1 MTNPASITDT
11 NNTTYSNMTVENG
24 LDNLL
29 NDNSVLDNNL
39 ALNHNSDS
47 IDDLNYATLTDALEQ
62 TVFESFDDGLYIGMM
77 SGTSLD
83 GMDAVLCQFSGTDS
97 GQQPMRLLATYSQD
111 FPPRLREVLLA
122 LCQPNGVREL
132 MPSTDEPSH
141 EPNSEPNSELD
152 WFGWASKEYSEFASD
167 VVNTLL
173 QQSNTD
179 SESVLAIGCHGQTVR
194 HRPHMGFTLQ
204 LVDANIIA
212 ERTGISVVSDFRR
225 RDMAVGGQGAP
236 LVPAFHQALFATADS
251 TRILLNLGGIAN
263 ITVLP
268 ALANNTSNPQRADH
282 QQRASEQIDSQQIV
296 GQKIDSVVGYDTG
309 PANLL
314 LDAWTTLHTDSNY
327 DAGGA
332 WAQSGQ
338 VIEPLLNQLLEHP
351 FFARF
356 YPKSTGREDFNLDW
370 LQSEL
375 QKFDQ
380 ASAQIRYSSAD
391 VQATLTEL
399 TAVSACNQINL
410 FIQAYENSSVY
421 VCGGG
426 ALNDYL
432 MTRLQAH
439 LPYCKVETTAGLG
452 LNPAWVESV
461 AFAWLARQTLIGE
474 TGNLPAVTGANKGV
488 VLGQV
493 CFA

>member
-1 MTNPASITDT
+1 MTNPASIADTDHNALT
-11 NNTTYSNMTVENG
+11 DLLMNNG
-24 LDNLL
+24 LDN
-29 NDNSVLDNNL
+29 S
-39 ALNHNSDS
+39 SDD
-47 IDDLNYATLTDALEQ
+47 IDDLTFDDSNYATLTDALEQ

-83 GMDAVLCQFSGTDS
+83 GMDAVLCQFNPEMSNEDNT
-97 GQQPMRLLATYSQD
+97 QPPMQLLATYSQD

-122 LCQPNGVREL
+122 LCQPNGVNQLLPEA
-132 MPSTDEPSH
+132 DEPK
-141 EPNSEPNSELD
+141 SELD
-152 WFGWASKEYSEFASD
+152 WFGWASRAYAEFASE

-179 SESVLAIGCHGQTVR
+179 PESVLAIGCHGQTVR
-194 HRPHMGFTLQ
+194 HRPQMGFTLQ

-236 LVPAFHQALFATADS
+236 LVPAFHQALFANPDS
-251 TRILLNLGGIAN
+251 TRVLLNLGGIAN

-268 ALANNTSNPQRADH
+268 A
-282 QQRASEQIDSQQIV
+282 SEEVQ
-296 GQKIDSVVGYDTG
+296 VVGYDTG

-314 LDAWTTLHTDSNY
+314 LDAWTALHTDNSY
-327 DAGGA
+327 DASGA
-332 WAQSGQ
+332 WAQSG
-338 VIEPLLNQLLEHP
+338 VIIEPLLQQLLAHP
-351 FFARF
+351 FFAQSH
-356 YPKSTGREDFNLDW
+356 PKSTGREDFNLAW
-370 LQSEL
+370 LQDEL
-375 QKFDQ
+375 QTFDQ
-380 ASAQIRYSSAD
+380 TSVYTRYSSAD

-399 TAVSACNQINL
+399 TAISASTQINM
-410 FIQAYENSSVY
+410 FVSTSKNSSVY

-426 ALNDYL
+426 ALNEYL

-439 LPYCKVETTAGLG
+439 LPHCTVKITEHLG
-452 LNPAWVESV
+452 LAPTWVEAV
-461 AFAWLARQTLIGE
+461 AFAWLARQTLMGE

>member
-1 MTNPASITDT
+1 MTKPVSIDDIQNNPDTDL
-11 NNTTYSNMTVENG
+11 SLDSR
-24 LDNLL
+24 LDN
-29 NDNSVLDNNL
+29 
-39 ALNHNSDS
+39 

-62 TVFESFDDGLYIGMM
+62 TVFENFDDGLYIGMM

-83 GMDAVLCQFSGTDS
+83 GMDAVLCQFGGEENT
-97 GQQPMRLLATYSQD
+97 QQPMRLLATHSQE

-122 LCQPNGVREL
+122 LCQPNGVQEL
-132 MPSTDEPSH
+132 VPAEG
-141 EPNSEPNSELD
+141 EPNSELD
-152 WFGWASKEYSEFASD
+152 WFGWASKEYAEFASE
-167 VVNTLL
+167 VVNNLL

-179 SESVLAIGCHGQTVR
+179 VESVLAIGCHGQTVR
-194 HRPHMGFTLQ
+194 HRPQLGFSLQ

-236 LVPAFHQALFATADS
+236 LVPAFHQALFATPDS
-251 TRILLNLGGIAN
+251 TRVLLNLGGIAN

-268 ALANNTSNPQRADH
+268 AN
-282 QQRASEQIDSQQIV
+282 DSPVI
-296 GQKIDSVVGYDTG
+296 GYDTG

-314 LDAWTTLHTDSNY
+314 LDAWTALHTDKDY
-327 DAGGA
+327 DAGGT

-338 VIEPLLNQLLEHP
+338 VVEPLLNQLIEHP
-351 FFARF
+351 FFART
-356 YPKSTGREDFNLDW
+356 YPKSTGREDFNLAW
-370 LQSEL
+370 LQDEL

-380 ASAQIRYSSAD
+380 ASAHIRYSSAD

-399 TAVSACNQINL
+399 TAMSASMQINM
-410 FIQAYENSSVY
+410 FINPHENSSVY

-439 LPYCKVETTAGLG
+439 LPHCMVETTASLG
-452 LNPAWVESV
+452 LNPAWVEAV

>member
-1 MTNPASITDT
+1 MTNPASIADT
-11 NNTTYSNMTVENG
+11 NDNTDSTINYD
-24 LDNLL
+24 DNL
-29 NDNSVLDNNL
+29 NNTLDKTL
-39 ALNHNSDS
+39 D
-47 IDDLNYATLTDALEQ
+47 DDLNYATLTDALEQ
-62 TVFESFDDGLYIGMM
+62 TVFENFDDGLYIGMM

-83 GMDAVLCQFSGTDS
+83 GMDAVLCQFSSNTDTETDT
-97 GQQPMRLLATYSQD
+97 QQPLRLLASISQD
-111 FPPRLREVLLA
+111 FPTRLREVLLA
-122 LCQPNGVREL
+122 LCQPHGVQEL
-132 MPSTDEPSH
+132 VPTMGEPS
-141 EPNSEPNSELD
+141 SELD
-152 WFGWASKEYSEFASD
+152 WFGWASKEYAEFASD
-167 VVNTLL
+167 VVNNLL

-179 SESVLAIGCHGQTVR
+179 VESVLAIGCHGQTVR
-194 HRPHMGFTLQ
+194 HRPQMGFSLQ
-204 LVDANIIA
+204 LLDANIIA

-236 LVPAFHQALFATADS
+236 LVPAFHQALFATSDS
-251 TRILLNLGGIAN
+251 TRVLLNLGGIAN

-268 ALANNTSNPQRADH
+268 VNDSSINANTAVVNNS
-282 QQRASEQIDSQQIV
+282 
-296 GQKIDSVVGYDTG
+296 SVIGYDTG

-314 LDAWTTLHTDSNY
+314 LDAWTALHTDKDY

-338 VIEPLLNQLLEHP
+338 VVEPLLNQLIEHP
-351 FFARF
+351 FFART
-356 YPKSTGREDFNLDW
+356 YPKSTGREDFNLVW

-380 ASAQIRYSSAD
+380 ASAHIRYSSAD

-399 TAVSACNQINL
+399 TAMSASMQINM
-410 FIQAYENSSVY
+410 FIKAKENSSVY

-439 LPYCKVETTAGLG
+439 LPHCKVETTASLG
-452 LNPAWVESV
+452 LNPAWVEAV
-461 AFAWLARQTLIGE
+461 AFAWLARQTLMGE
-474 TGNLPAVTGANKGV
+474 TGNLPAVTGASKGV

>member
-1 MTNPASITDT
+1 MTKPVSIDNT
-11 NNTTYSNMTVENG
+11 NSTINVDHTLDHGLENS
-24 LDNLL
+24 LE
-29 NDNSVLDNNL
+29 
-39 ALNHNSDS
+39 H

-62 TVFESFDDGLYIGMM
+62 TVFENFDDGLYIGMM

-83 GMDAVLCQFSGTDS
+83 GMDAVLCQFSSDSSAETDT
-97 GQQPMRLLATYSQD
+97 QQPMRLLATHSQE
-111 FPPRLREVLLA
+111 FPPRLRKVLLA
-122 LCQPNGVREL
+122 LCQPNGVQEL
-132 MPSTDEPSH
+132 VPAEG
-141 EPNSEPNSELD
+141 EPNSELD
-152 WFGWASKEYSEFASD
+152 WFGWASKEYAEFASD
-167 VVNTLL
+167 VVNNLL
-173 QQSNTD
+173 QHANTD

-194 HRPHMGFTLQ
+194 HRPQMGFSLQ

-236 LVPAFHQALFATADS
+236 LVPAFHQALFATPDS
-251 TRILLNLGGIAN
+251 TRVLLNLGGIAN

-268 ALANNTSNPQRADH
+268 AN
-282 QQRASEQIDSQQIV
+282 DSPVI
-296 GQKIDSVVGYDTG
+296 GYDTG

-314 LDAWTTLHTDSNY
+314 LDAWTALHTDKDY
-327 DAGGA
+327 DAGGT

-338 VIEPLLNQLLEHP
+338 VVEPLLNQLIEHP
-351 FFARF
+351 FFART
-356 YPKSTGREDFNLDW
+356 YPKSTGREDFNLVW
-370 LQSEL
+370 LQDEL

-380 ASAQIRYSSAD
+380 ASAHIRYSSAD

-399 TAVSACNQINL
+399 TAMSASMQINM
-410 FIQAYENSSVY
+410 FINAHEDSSVY

-439 LPYCKVETTAGLG
+439 LPHCTVETTASLG
-452 LNPAWVESV
+452 LNPAWVEAV

-474 TGNLPAVTGANKGV
+474 TGNLPAVTGASKGV

>member
-1 MTNPASITDT
+1 MSKPRSAIDNK
-11 NNTTYSNMTVENG
+11 NNDLSDSNIHE
-24 LDNLL
+24 
-29 NDNSVLDNNL
+29 
-39 ALNHNSDS
+39 NSDALS
-47 IDDLNYATLTDALEQ
+47 LAETLEQ
-62 TVFESFDDGLYIGMM
+62 TVFESFDEGLYIGMM

-83 GMDAVLCQFSGTDS
+83 GMDAVLCQFSNDS
-97 GQQPMRLLATYSQD
+97 SAEEDSQAPMRLLATHSQD

-122 LCQPNGVREL
+122 LCQPNGVKEL
-132 MPSTDEPSH
+132 IASDA
-141 EPNSEPNSELD
+141 EPNSESHSELE
-152 WFGWASKEYSEFASD
+152 WFGWASREYGEFASE

-173 QQSNTD
+173 TQAD
-179 SESVLAIGCHGQTVR
+179 IDAESVLAIGCHGQTVR
-194 HRPHMGFTLQ
+194 HRPQMGFSLQ

-236 LVPAFHQALFATADS
+236 LVPAFHQALFATPDS
-251 TRILLNLGGIAN
+251 TRVLLNLGGIAN

-268 ALANNTSNPQRADH
+268 VNDKPVNEAVINNNAV
-282 QQRASEQIDSQQIV
+282 I
-296 GQKIDSVVGYDTG
+296 GYDTG

-314 LDAWTTLHTDSNY
+314 LDAWAALHTGKDY

-338 VIEPLLNQLLEHP
+338 IIEPLLNQLLAHP
-351 FFARF
+351 FFAKP
-356 YPKSTGREDFNLDW
+356 YPKSTGREDFNLAW
-370 LQSEL
+370 LQAEL
-375 QKFDQ
+375 QTFEQTTVDT
-380 ASAQIRYSSAD
+380 RYAAAD

-399 TAVSACNQINL
+399 TAISASSQITQ
-410 FIQAYENSSVY
+410 FIKNNKNSAVY

-432 MTRLQAH
+432 MSRLRTH
-439 LPYCKVETTAGLG
+439 LPQCSVETTASLG
-452 LNPAWVESV
+452 LEPTWVEAV
-461 AFAWLARQTLIGE
+461 AFAWLARQTLMGE
-474 TGNLPAVTGANKGV
+474 TGNLPAVTGASKNV

>member
-1 MTNPASITDT
+1 MTNPASIDDIQNTPDTDL
-11 NNTTYSNMTVENG
+11 SLEMSLDSR
-24 LDNLL
+24 LDN
-29 NDNSVLDNNL
+29 
-39 ALNHNSDS
+39 

-62 TVFESFDDGLYIGMM
+62 TVFENFDDGLYIGMM

-83 GMDAVLCQFSGTDS
+83 GMDAVLCQFSSDS
-97 GQQPMRLLATYSQD
+97 SAEKDTQQPMRLLATHSQE
-111 FPPRLREVLLA
+111 FPPRLRKVLLA
-122 LCQPNGVREL
+122 LCQPNGVQEL
-132 MPSTDEPSH
+132 IPAEG
-141 EPNSEPNSELD
+141 EPNSELD
-152 WFGWASKEYSEFASD
+152 WFGWASKEYAEFASE
-167 VVNTLL
+167 VVNNLL

-179 SESVLAIGCHGQTVR
+179 VESVLAIGCHGQTVR
-194 HRPHMGFTLQ
+194 HRPQLGFSLQ

-236 LVPAFHQALFATADS
+236 LVPAFHQALFATPDS
-251 TRILLNLGGIAN
+251 TRVLLNLGGIAN

-268 ALANNTSNPQRADH
+268 AN
-282 QQRASEQIDSQQIV
+282 DSPVI
-296 GQKIDSVVGYDTG
+296 GYDTG

-314 LDAWTTLHTDSNY
+314 LDAWTALHTDKDY
-327 DAGGA
+327 DAGGT

-338 VIEPLLNQLLEHP
+338 VVEPLLNQLIEHP
-351 FFARF
+351 FFART
-356 YPKSTGREDFNLDW
+356 YPKSTGREDFNLAW
-370 LQSEL
+370 LQDEL

-380 ASAQIRYSSAD
+380 ASAHIRYSSAD

-399 TAVSACNQINL
+399 TAMSASMQINM
-410 FIQAYENSSVY
+410 FINAHENSSVY

-439 LPYCKVETTAGLG
+439 LPHCTVETTTSLG
-452 LNPAWVESV
+452 LNPAWVEAV

-474 TGNLPAVTGANKGV
+474 TGNLPAVTGASKGV

>member
-1 MTNPASITDT
+1 MTNPASIADTDQ
-11 NNTTYSNMTVENG
+11 NALAELLMNNG
-24 LDNLL
+24 LDNR
-29 NDNSVLDNNL
+29 
-39 ALNHNSDS
+39 SDD
-47 IDDLNYATLTDALEQ
+47 IDDLTYDDSNYATLTDALEQ

-83 GMDAVLCQFSGTDS
+83 GMDVALCQFNPEASSQDS
-97 GQQPMRLLATYSQD
+97 TQPPMQLRATYSQD

-122 LCQPNGVREL
+122 LCQPNGVNQLVPEA
-132 MPSTDEPSH
+132 DEPS
-141 EPNSEPNSELD
+141 SELD
-152 WFGWASKEYSEFASD
+152 WFGWASRAYAEFASE

-173 QQSNTD
+173 QQSDTD
-179 SESVLAIGCHGQTVR
+179 AESVLAIGCHGQTVR
-194 HRPHMGFTLQ
+194 HRPQMGFSLQ

-236 LVPAFHQALFATADS
+236 LVPAFHRALFANPDS
-251 TRILLNLGGIAN
+251 TRVLLNLGGIAN

-268 ALANNTSNPQRADH
+268 ANGKDQ
-282 QQRASEQIDSQQIV
+282 
-296 GQKIDSVVGYDTG
+296 VVGYDTG

-314 LDAWTTLHTDSNY
+314 LDAWTSLHTGNSY

-332 WAQSGQ
+332 WAQSGTI
-338 VIEPLLNQLLEHP
+338 IEPLLQQFLAHP
-351 FFARF
+351 FFAQSH
-356 YPKSTGREDFNLDW
+356 PKSTGREDFNLTW
-370 LQSEL
+370 LQDEL
-375 QKFDQ
+375 QAFEQ
-380 ASAQIRYSSAD
+380 ANANIIYSAAD

-399 TAVSACNQINL
+399 TAISASTQINM
-410 FIQAYENSSVY
+410 FVSHSKNSSVY

-432 MTRLQAH
+432 MARLQAH
-439 LPYCKVETTAGLG
+439 LPHCTVKTTEHLG
-452 LNPAWVESV
+452 LAPTWVEAV
-461 AFAWLARQTLIGE
+461 AFAWLARQTLMGE

>member
-1 MTNPASITDT
+1 MTNPASIADT
-11 NNTTYSNMTVENG
+11 NDNTHSTINSDNDLDNILDNG
-24 LDNLL
+24 LE
-29 NDNSVLDNNL
+29 NSL
-39 ALNHNSDS
+39 AH

-62 TVFESFDDGLYIGMM
+62 TVFENFDDGLYIGMM

-83 GMDAVLCQFSGTDS
+83 GMDAVLCQFGGEENT
-97 GQQPMRLLATYSQD
+97 QQPMRLLATRSQD

-122 LCQPNGVREL
+122 LCQPNGVQEL
-132 MPSTDEPSH
+132 VPTVG
-141 EPNSEPNSELD
+141 EPNSELD
-152 WFGWASKEYSEFASD
+152 WFGWASKEYAEFASE
-167 VVNTLL
+167 VVNNLL

-179 SESVLAIGCHGQTVR
+179 VESVLAIGCHGQTVR
-194 HRPHMGFTLQ
+194 HRPQMGFSLQ
-204 LVDANIIA
+204 LLDANIIA

-236 LVPAFHQALFATADS
+236 LVPAFHQALFATPDS
-251 TRILLNLGGIAN
+251 TRVLLNLGGIAN

-268 ALANNTSNPQRADH
+268 TDESPV
-282 QQRASEQIDSQQIV
+282 I
-296 GQKIDSVVGYDTG
+296 GYDTG

-314 LDAWTTLHTDSNY
+314 LDAWTALHTDKGY

-338 VIEPLLNQLLEHP
+338 VVEPLLNQLIEHP
-351 FFARF
+351 FFART
-356 YPKSTGREDFNLDW
+356 YPKSTGREDFNLAW

-380 ASAQIRYSSAD
+380 ASAHIRYSSAD

-399 TAVSACNQINL
+399 TAMSASMQINM
-410 FIQAYENSSVY
+410 FINAQENSSVY

-439 LPYCKVETTAGLG
+439 LPHCTVETTAILG
-452 LNPAWVESV
+452 LNPAWVEAV
-461 AFAWLARQTLIGE
+461 AFAWLARQTLMGE
-474 TGNLPAVTGANKGV
+474 TGNLPAVTGASKGV

>member
-1 MTNPASITDT
+1 MTNPASIADT
-11 NNTTYSNMTVENG
+11 NDNTHSTINSDNDLDNILDNG
-24 LDNLL
+24 LE
-29 NDNSVLDNNL
+29 NSL
-39 ALNHNSDS
+39 AH

-62 TVFESFDDGLYIGMM
+62 TVFENFDDGLYIGMM

-83 GMDAVLCQFSGTDS
+83 GMDAVLCQFGGEENT
-97 GQQPMRLLATYSQD
+97 QQPMRLLATRSQD

-122 LCQPNGVREL
+122 LCQPNGVQEL
-132 MPSTDEPSH
+132 VPTVG
-141 EPNSEPNSELD
+141 EPNSELD
-152 WFGWASKEYSEFASD
+152 WFGWASKEYAEFASD
-167 VVNTLL
+167 VVNNLL

-179 SESVLAIGCHGQTVR
+179 VESVLAIGCHGQTVR
-194 HRPHMGFTLQ
+194 HRPQMGFSLQ
-204 LVDANIIA
+204 LLDANIIA

-236 LVPAFHQALFATADS
+236 LVPAFHQALFATPDS
-251 TRILLNLGGIAN
+251 TRVLLNLGGIAN

-268 ALANNTSNPQRADH
+268 ANDSSVNDALVNNSPV
-282 QQRASEQIDSQQIV
+282 I
-296 GQKIDSVVGYDTG
+296 GYDTG

-314 LDAWTTLHTDSNY
+314 LDAWTALHTDKDY

-338 VIEPLLNQLLEHP
+338 VVEPLLNQLIEHP
-351 FFARF
+351 FFART
-356 YPKSTGREDFNLDW
+356 YPKSTGREDFNLAW

-380 ASAQIRYSSAD
+380 ASAHIRYSSAD

-399 TAVSACNQINL
+399 TAMSASMQINM
-410 FIQAYENSSVY
+410 FINAQENSSVY

-439 LPYCKVETTAGLG
+439 LPHCTVETTASLG
-452 LNPAWVESV
+452 LNPAWVEAV
-461 AFAWLARQTLIGE
+461 AFAWLARQTLMGE
-474 TGNLPAVTGANKGV
+474 TGNLPAVTGASKGV

>member
-1 MTNPASITDT
+1 MTNPASIADT
-11 NNTTYSNMTVENG
+11 NDNTDSTINYD
-24 LDNLL
+24 DNL
-29 NDNSVLDNNL
+29 NNTLDKTL
-39 ALNHNSDS
+39 D
-47 IDDLNYATLTDALEQ
+47 DDLNYATLTDALEQ
-62 TVFESFDDGLYIGMM
+62 TVFENFDDGLYIGMM

-83 GMDAVLCQFSGTDS
+83 GMDAVLCQFG
-97 GQQPMRLLATYSQD
+97 GEENIQQPLRLLASISQD

-122 LCQPNGVREL
+122 LCQPNGVQEL
-132 MPSTDEPSH
+132 TPTMGEPS
-141 EPNSEPNSELD
+141 SELD
-152 WFGWASKEYSEFASD
+152 WFGWASKEYAEFASD
-167 VVNTLL
+167 VVNNLL

-179 SESVLAIGCHGQTVR
+179 VESVLAIGCHGQTVR
-194 HRPHMGFTLQ
+194 HRPQMGFSLQ
-204 LVDANIIA
+204 LLDANIIA

-236 LVPAFHQALFATADS
+236 LVPAFHQALFATPDS
-251 TRILLNLGGIAN
+251 TRVLLNLGGIAN

-268 ALANNTSNPQRADH
+268 ANANLINANPAND
-282 QQRASEQIDSQQIV
+282 ALVNNSPVI
-296 GQKIDSVVGYDTG
+296 GYDTG

-314 LDAWTTLHTDSNY
+314 LDAWTALHTDKDY

-338 VIEPLLNQLLEHP
+338 VVEPLLNQLIEHP
-351 FFARF
+351 FFART
-356 YPKSTGREDFNLDW
+356 YPKSTGREDFNLAW

-380 ASAQIRYSSAD
+380 ASAHIRYSSAD

-399 TAVSACNQINL
+399 TAMSASMQINM
-410 FIQAYENSSVY
+410 FIKAKENSSVY

-439 LPYCKVETTAGLG
+439 LPHCKVETTASLG
-452 LNPAWVESV
+452 LNPAWVEAV
-461 AFAWLARQTLIGE
+461 AFAWLARQTLMGE
-474 TGNLPAVTGANKGV
+474 TGNLPAVTGASKGV

>member
-1 MTNPASITDT
+1 MTNPASIADT
-11 NNTTYSNMTVENG
+11 NDNTHSTINY
-24 LDNLL
+24 
-29 NDNSVLDNNL
+29 DNNL
-39 ALNHNSDS
+39 DNTLDNGLENSLAH

-62 TVFESFDDGLYIGMM
+62 TVFENFDDGLYIGMM

-83 GMDAVLCQFSGTDS
+83 GMDAVLCQFGGEENT
-97 GQQPMRLLATYSQD
+97 QQPMRLLATRSQD

-122 LCQPNGVREL
+122 LCQPNGVQEL
-132 MPSTDEPSH
+132 VPTVG
-141 EPNSEPNSELD
+141 EPNSELD
-152 WFGWASKEYSEFASD
+152 WFGWASKEYAEFASD
-167 VVNTLL
+167 VVNNLL

-179 SESVLAIGCHGQTVR
+179 VESVLAIGCHGQTVR
-194 HRPHMGFTLQ
+194 HRPQMGFSLQ
-204 LVDANIIA
+204 LLDANIIA

-236 LVPAFHQALFATADS
+236 LVPAFHQALFATPDS
-251 TRILLNLGGIAN
+251 TRVLLNLGGIAN

-268 ALANNTSNPQRADH
+268 ANDSSVNDALVNNSPV
-282 QQRASEQIDSQQIV
+282 I
-296 GQKIDSVVGYDTG
+296 GYDTG

-314 LDAWTTLHTDSNY
+314 LDAWTALHTDKDY

-338 VIEPLLNQLLEHP
+338 VVEPLLNQLIEHP
-351 FFARF
+351 FFART
-356 YPKSTGREDFNLDW
+356 YPKSTGREDFNLAW

-380 ASAQIRYSSAD
+380 ASAHIRYSSAD

-399 TAVSACNQINL
+399 TAMSASMQINM
-410 FIQAYENSSVY
+410 FINAQENSSVY

-439 LPYCKVETTAGLG
+439 LPHCTVETTASLG
-452 LNPAWVESV
+452 LNPAWVEAV
-461 AFAWLARQTLIGE
+461 AFAWLARQTLMGE
-474 TGNLPAVTGANKGV
+474 TGNLPAVTGASKGV

>member
-1 MTNPASITDT
+1 MSKPRSAIDNK
-11 NNTTYSNMTVENG
+11 NNDLSDSNIHE
-24 LDNLL
+24 
-29 NDNSVLDNNL
+29 
-39 ALNHNSDS
+39 NSDALS
-47 IDDLNYATLTDALEQ
+47 LAETLEQ
-62 TVFESFDDGLYIGMM
+62 TVFESFDEGLYIGMM

-83 GMDAVLCQFSGTDS
+83 GMDAVLCQFSNDS
-97 GQQPMRLLATYSQD
+97 SAEEDSQAPMRLLATHSQD

-122 LCQPNGVREL
+122 LCQPNGVKEL
-132 MPSTDEPSH
+132 IASDA
-141 EPNSEPNSELD
+141 EPNSESHSELE
-152 WFGWASKEYSEFASD
+152 WFGWASREYGEFASE

-173 QQSNTD
+173 TQAD
-179 SESVLAIGCHGQTVR
+179 IDAESVLAIGCHGQTVR
-194 HRPHMGFTLQ
+194 HRPQMGFSLQ

-236 LVPAFHQALFATADS
+236 LVPAFHQALFATPDS
-251 TRILLNLGGIAN
+251 TLVLLNLGGIAN

-268 ALANNTSNPQRADH
+268 VNDKPVNEAVINNNAV
-282 QQRASEQIDSQQIV
+282 I
-296 GQKIDSVVGYDTG
+296 GYDTG

-314 LDAWTTLHTDSNY
+314 LDAWAALHTGKDY

-338 VIEPLLNQLLEHP
+338 IIEPLLNQLLAHP
-351 FFARF
+351 FFAKP
-356 YPKSTGREDFNLDW
+356 YPKSTGREDFNLAW
-370 LQSEL
+370 LQAEL
-375 QKFDQ
+375 QTFEQTTVDT
-380 ASAQIRYSSAD
+380 RYAAAD

-399 TAVSACNQINL
+399 TAISASSQITQ
-410 FIQAYENSSVY
+410 FIKNNKNSAVY

-432 MTRLQAH
+432 MSRLRTH
-439 LPYCKVETTAGLG
+439 LPQCSVETTASLG
-452 LNPAWVESV
+452 LEPTWVEAV
-461 AFAWLARQTLIGE
+461 AFAWLARQTLMGE
-474 TGNLPAVTGANKGV
+474 TGNLPAVTGASKNV

>member
-1 MTNPASITDT
+1 MANPVQTTNDPESNQILASD
-11 NNTTYSNMTVENG
+11 
-24 LDNLL
+24 LL
-29 NDNSVLDNNL
+29 AADES
-39 ALNHNSDS
+39 AH
-47 IDDLNYATLTDALEQ
+47 YASLTDALEQ

-83 GMDAVLCQFSGTDS
+83 GMDAVLCQFAADMSHKEQT
-97 GQQPMRLLATYSQD
+97 QQPMQLLATYSQD

-122 LCQPNGVREL
+122 LCRPNGIQAL
-132 MPSTDEPSH
+132 TPSADEP
-141 EPNSEPNSELD
+141 NNQPNSELD
-152 WFGWASKEYSEFASD
+152 WFGWASKAYGEFASE
-167 VVNTLL
+167 VVNNLL

-194 HRPHMGFTLQ
+194 HRPQMGFSLQ
-204 LVDANIIA
+204 LVDTNVIA
-212 ERTGISVVSDFRR
+212 ERTGISVISDFRR

-236 LVPAFHQALFATADS
+236 LVPAFHQALFSDSAS

-268 ALANNTSNPQRADH
+268 ANDDPV
-282 QQRASEQIDSQQIV
+282 I
-296 GQKIDSVVGYDTG
+296 GYDTG

-314 LDAWTTLHTDSNY
+314 LDAWAKQHIDKDY
-327 DAGGA
+327 DQDGA

-351 FFARF
+351 FFAQPH
-356 YPKSTGREDFNLDW
+356 PKSTGREDFNLSW
-370 LQSEL
+370 LKSEL
-375 QKFDQ
+375 QAFDKT
-380 ASAQIRYSSAD
+380 ATDTRYSAAD

-399 TAVSACNQINL
+399 TAISACDQINQ
-410 FIQAYENSSVY
+410 FISNQKQSSVY

-426 ALNDYL
+426 ALNRYL

-439 LPYCKVETTAGLG
+439 LPHWAVTTTTELG
-452 LNPAWVESV
+452 LQPTWVESV
-461 AFAWLARQTLIGE
+461 AFAWLARQTLMGE
-474 TGNLPAVTGANKGV
+474 TGNLPAVTGAHKGV

>member
-1 MTNPASITDT
+1 MTKPVSIDDIQNTPDTDL
-11 NNTTYSNMTVENG
+11 SLEMSLEMSLDSR
-24 LDNLL
+24 LDN
-29 NDNSVLDNNL
+29 
-39 ALNHNSDS
+39 

-62 TVFESFDDGLYIGMM
+62 TVFENFDDGLYIGMM

-83 GMDAVLCQFSGTDS
+83 GMDAVLCQFSSDSSAETDT
-97 GQQPMRLLATYSQD
+97 QQPMRLLATHSQE

-122 LCQPNGVREL
+122 LCQPNGVQEL
-132 MPSTDEPSH
+132 VPAEG
-141 EPNSEPNSELD
+141 EPNSELD
-152 WFGWASKEYSEFASD
+152 WFGWASKEYAEFASE
-167 VVNTLL
+167 VVNNLL

-179 SESVLAIGCHGQTVR
+179 VESVLAIGCHGQTVR
-194 HRPHMGFTLQ
+194 HRPQLGFSLQ

-236 LVPAFHQALFATADS
+236 LVPAFHQALFATPDS
-251 TRILLNLGGIAN
+251 TRVLLNLGGIAN

-268 ALANNTSNPQRADH
+268 AN
-282 QQRASEQIDSQQIV
+282 DSPAI
-296 GQKIDSVVGYDTG
+296 GYDTG

-314 LDAWTTLHTDSNY
+314 LDAWTALHTDKDY
-327 DAGGA
+327 DAGGT

-338 VIEPLLNQLLEHP
+338 VIEPLLNQLIEHP
-351 FFARF
+351 FFART
-356 YPKSTGREDFNLDW
+356 YPKSTGREDFNLVW
-370 LQSEL
+370 LQNEL

-380 ASAQIRYSSAD
+380 ASAHIRYSSAD

-399 TAVSACNQINL
+399 TAMSASMQINM
-410 FIQAYENSSVY
+410 FINAHEDSSVY

-439 LPYCKVETTAGLG
+439 LPHCTVETTASLG
-452 LNPAWVESV
+452 LNPAWVEAV
-461 AFAWLARQTLIGE
+461 AFAWLARQTLMGE
-474 TGNLPAVTGANKGV
+474 TGNLPAVTGASKGV

>member
-1 MTNPASITDT
+1 MTKPTQTMNDPENTKFLVDSPSFINNDDDT
-11 NNTTYSNMTVENG
+11 N
-24 LDNLL
+24 
-29 NDNSVLDNNL
+29 
-39 ALNHNSDS
+39 
-47 IDDLNYATLTDALEQ
+47 YASLTDALER
-62 TVFESFDDGLYIGMM
+62 TVFENFDDGLYIGMM

-83 GMDAVLCQFSGTDS
+83 GMDAVLCQFGNEEDR
-97 GQQPMRLLATYSQD
+97 QQPLQLLATYSQD

-122 LCQPNGVREL
+122 LCQPNGINHL
-132 MPSTDEPSH
+132 TPTMGEPS
-141 EPNSEPNSELD
+141 SELD
-152 WFGWASKEYSEFASD
+152 WFGWASKAYAEFASE
-167 VVNTLL
+167 VVNNLL

-194 HRPHMGFTLQ
+194 HRPQMGFSLQ

-236 LVPAFHQALFATADS
+236 LVPAFHQALFSTPDS
-251 TRILLNLGGIAN
+251 TRVLLNLGGIAN

-268 ALANNTSNPQRADH
+268 ANANLINDALVNNSPV
-282 QQRASEQIDSQQIV
+282 I
-296 GQKIDSVVGYDTG
+296 GYDTG

-314 LDAWTTLHTDSNY
+314 LDAWTSLHTNKDY

-338 VIEPLLNQLLEHP
+338 VIEPLLNQLIEHP
-351 FFARF
+351 FFALT
-356 YPKSTGREDFNLDW
+356 YPKSTGREDFNLAW
-370 LQSEL
+370 LQNEL

-380 ASAQIRYSSAD
+380 ASAHIRYSSAD

-399 TAVSACNQINL
+399 TAMSASMQINM
-410 FIQAYENSSVY
+410 FINAHEKSSVY

-426 ALNDYL
+426 AFNDYL

-439 LPYCKVETTAGLG
+439 LPHCTVETTASLG
-452 LNPAWVESV
+452 LNPAWVEAV
-461 AFAWLARQTLIGE
+461 AFAWLARQTLMGE
-474 TGNLPAVTGANKGV
+474 TGNLPAVTGASKGV

>member
-1 MTNPASITDT
+1 MTNPASIADT
-11 NNTTYSNMTVENG
+11 NDNTDSTINYD
-24 LDNLL
+24 DNL
-29 NDNSVLDNNL
+29 NNTLDKTL
-39 ALNHNSDS
+39 D
-47 IDDLNYATLTDALEQ
+47 DDLNYATLTDALEQ
-62 TVFESFDDGLYIGMM
+62 TVFENFDDGLYIGMM

-83 GMDAVLCQFSGTDS
+83 GMDAVLCQFG
-97 GQQPMRLLATYSQD
+97 GEENIQQPLRLLASISQD

-122 LCQPNGVREL
+122 LCQPNGVQEL
-132 MPSTDEPSH
+132 TSTMGEPS
-141 EPNSEPNSELD
+141 SELD
-152 WFGWASKEYSEFASD
+152 WFGWASKEYAEFASE
-167 VVNTLL
+167 VVNNLL

-179 SESVLAIGCHGQTVR
+179 VESVLAIGCHGQTVR
-194 HRPHMGFTLQ
+194 HRPQMGFSLQ
-204 LVDANIIA
+204 LLDANIIA

-236 LVPAFHQALFATADS
+236 LVPAFHQALFATPDS
-251 TRILLNLGGIAN
+251 TRVLLNLGGIAN

-268 ALANNTSNPQRADH
+268 ANASLINANPANDA
-282 QQRASEQIDSQQIV
+282 
-296 GQKIDSVVGYDTG
+296 VVNNSLVIGYDTG

-314 LDAWTTLHTDSNY
+314 LDAWTALHTDKDY

-338 VIEPLLNQLLEHP
+338 VVEPLLNQLIEHP
-351 FFARF
+351 FFART
-356 YPKSTGREDFNLDW
+356 YPKSTGREDFNLAW

-380 ASAQIRYSSAD
+380 ASAHIRYSSAD

-399 TAVSACNQINL
+399 TAMSASMQINL
-410 FIQAYENSSVY
+410 FIKANENSSVY

-439 LPYCKVETTAGLG
+439 LPHCKVETTASLG
-452 LNPAWVESV
+452 LNPAWVEAV
-461 AFAWLARQTLIGE
+461 AFAWLARQTLMGE
-474 TGNLPAVTGANKGV
+474 TGNLPAVTGASKGV

>member
-1 MTNPASITDT
+1 MTNPASIADTDH
-11 NNTTYSNMTVENG
+11 NALADLLMNNG
-24 LDNLL
+24 LDNP
-29 NDNSVLDNNL
+29 
-39 ALNHNSDS
+39 SDD
-47 IDDLNYATLTDALEQ
+47 IDDLTFDDSNYATLTDALEQ

-83 GMDAVLCQFSGTDS
+83 GMDAVLCQFNPEMSNEDNT
-97 GQQPMRLLATYSQD
+97 QPPMQLLATYSQD

-122 LCQPNGVREL
+122 LCQPNGVNQLLPEA
-132 MPSTDEPSH
+132 DEPK
-141 EPNSEPNSELD
+141 SELD
-152 WFGWASKEYSEFASD
+152 WFGWASRAYAEFASE

-179 SESVLAIGCHGQTVR
+179 PESVLAIGCHGQTVR
-194 HRPHMGFTLQ
+194 HRPQMGFSLQ

-236 LVPAFHQALFATADS
+236 LVPAFHQALFANPDS
-251 TRILLNLGGIAN
+251 TRVLLNLGGIAN

-268 ALANNTSNPQRADH
+268 A
-282 QQRASEQIDSQQIV
+282 SEEVQ
-296 GQKIDSVVGYDTG
+296 VVGYDTG

-314 LDAWTTLHTDSNY
+314 LDAWTALHTDNSY
-327 DAGGA
+327 DASGA
-332 WAQSGQ
+332 WAQSG
-338 VIEPLLNQLLEHP
+338 VIIEPLLQQLLAHP
-351 FFARF
+351 FFAQSH
-356 YPKSTGREDFNLDW
+356 PKSTGREDFNLAW
-370 LQSEL
+370 LQDEL
-375 QKFDQ
+375 QTFDQ
-380 ASAQIRYSSAD
+380 TSVYPRYSSAD

-399 TAVSACNQINL
+399 TAISASTQINM
-410 FIQAYENSSVY
+410 FVSTSKNSSVY

-426 ALNDYL
+426 ALNEYL

-439 LPYCKVETTAGLG
+439 LPHCTVKTTEYLG
-452 LNPAWVESV
+452 LAPTWVEAV
-461 AFAWLARQTLIGE
+461 AFAWLARQTLMGE

>member
-1 MTNPASITDT
+1 MTNPASIADT
-11 NNTTYSNMTVENG
+11 NDNTHSTINSDNDLDNILDNG
-24 LDNLL
+24 LE
-29 NDNSVLDNNL
+29 NSL
-39 ALNHNSDS
+39 AH

-62 TVFESFDDGLYIGMM
+62 TVFENFDDGLYIGMM

-83 GMDAVLCQFSGTDS
+83 GMDAVLCQFGGEENT
-97 GQQPMRLLATYSQD
+97 QQPMRLLATRSQD

-122 LCQPNGVREL
+122 LCQPNGVQEL
-132 MPSTDEPSH
+132 VPTVG
-141 EPNSEPNSELD
+141 EPNSELD
-152 WFGWASKEYSEFASD
+152 WFGWASKEYAEFASD
-167 VVNTLL
+167 VVNNLL

-179 SESVLAIGCHGQTVR
+179 VESVLAIGCHGQTVR
-194 HRPHMGFTLQ
+194 HRPQMGFSLQ
-204 LVDANIIA
+204 LLDANIIA

-236 LVPAFHQALFATADS
+236 LVPAFHQALFATPDS
-251 TRILLNLGGIAN
+251 TRVLLNLGGIAN

-268 ALANNTSNPQRADH
+268 ANDSSVNDAVVNNS
-282 QQRASEQIDSQQIV
+282 
-296 GQKIDSVVGYDTG
+296 SVIGYDTG

-314 LDAWTTLHTDSNY
+314 LDAWTALHTDKDY

-338 VIEPLLNQLLEHP
+338 VVEPLLNQLIEHP
-351 FFARF
+351 FFART
-356 YPKSTGREDFNLDW
+356 YPKSTGREDFNLAW

-380 ASAQIRYSSAD
+380 ASAHIRYSSAD

-399 TAVSACNQINL
+399 TAMSASMQINM
-410 FIQAYENSSVY
+410 FIDAKENSSVY

-439 LPYCKVETTAGLG
+439 LPHCNVETTASLG
-452 LNPAWVESV
+452 LNPAWVEAV
-461 AFAWLARQTLIGE
+461 AFAWLARQTLMGE
-474 TGNLPAVTGANKGV
+474 TGNLPAVTGASKGV

>member
-1 MTNPASITDT
+1 MTNPASIADT
-11 NNTTYSNMTVENG
+11 NDNTHSTINY
-24 LDNLL
+24 
-29 NDNSVLDNNL
+29 DNNL
-39 ALNHNSDS
+39 DNTLANGLQNSLAH

-62 TVFESFDDGLYIGMM
+62 TVFENFDDGLYIGMM

-83 GMDAVLCQFSGTDS
+83 GMDAVLCQFGGEENT
-97 GQQPMRLLATYSQD
+97 QQPMRLLATRSQD

-122 LCQPNGVREL
+122 LCQPNGVQEL
-132 MPSTDEPSH
+132 VPTVG
-141 EPNSEPNSELD
+141 EPNSELD
-152 WFGWASKEYSEFASD
+152 WFGWASKEYAEFASD
-167 VVNTLL
+167 VVNNLL

-179 SESVLAIGCHGQTVR
+179 VESVLAIGCHGQTVR
-194 HRPHMGFTLQ
+194 HRPQLGFSLQ
-204 LVDANIIA
+204 LLDANIIA

-236 LVPAFHQALFATADS
+236 LVPAFHQALFATPDS
-251 TRILLNLGGIAN
+251 TRVLLNLGGIAN

-268 ALANNTSNPQRADH
+268 ANESSVNDAVVNNSPV
-282 QQRASEQIDSQQIV
+282 I
-296 GQKIDSVVGYDTG
+296 GYDTG

-314 LDAWTTLHTDSNY
+314 LDAWTALHTDKDY

-338 VIEPLLNQLLEHP
+338 VVEPLLNQLIEHP
-351 FFARF
+351 FFART
-356 YPKSTGREDFNLDW
+356 YPKSTGREDFNLAW

-380 ASAQIRYSSAD
+380 ASAHIRYSSAD

-399 TAVSACNQINL
+399 TAMSASMQINM
-410 FIQAYENSSVY
+410 FINAQENSSVY

-439 LPYCKVETTAGLG
+439 LPHCSVETTASLG
-452 LNPAWVESV
+452 LNPAWVEAV
-461 AFAWLARQTLIGE
+461 AFAWLARQTLMGE
-474 TGNLPAVTGANKGV
+474 TGNLPAVTGASKGV

>member
-1 MTNPASITDT
+1 MTNPTSIADT
-11 NNTTYSNMTVENG
+11 NDNTHSTINY
-24 LDNLL
+24 
-29 NDNSVLDNNL
+29 DNNL
-39 ALNHNSDS
+39 DNTLANGLENSLAH

-62 TVFESFDDGLYIGMM
+62 TVFENFDDGLYIGMM

-83 GMDAVLCQFSGTDS
+83 GMDAVLCQFGGEENT
-97 GQQPMRLLATYSQD
+97 QQPMRLLATRSQD
-111 FPPRLREVLLA
+111 FPLRLREVLLA
-122 LCQPNGVREL
+122 LCQPNGVQEL
-132 MPSTDEPSH
+132 VPTVG
-141 EPNSEPNSELD
+141 EPNSELD
-152 WFGWASKEYSEFASD
+152 WFGWASKEYAEFASD
-167 VVNTLL
+167 VVNNLL

-179 SESVLAIGCHGQTVR
+179 VESVLAIGCHGQTVR
-194 HRPHMGFTLQ
+194 HRPQMGFSLQ
-204 LVDANIIA
+204 LLDANIIA

-236 LVPAFHQALFATADS
+236 LVPAFHQALFAAPDS
-251 TRILLNLGGIAN
+251 TRVLLNLGGIAN

-268 ALANNTSNPQRADH
+268 ANDSSANDA
-282 QQRASEQIDSQQIV
+282 
-296 GQKIDSVVGYDTG
+296 VVNNSPVIGYDTG

-314 LDAWTTLHTDSNY
+314 LDAWTALHTDKDY

-338 VIEPLLNQLLEHP
+338 VVEPLLNQLIEHP
-351 FFARF
+351 FFART
-356 YPKSTGREDFNLDW
+356 YPKSTGREDFNLAW

-380 ASAQIRYSSAD
+380 ASAHIRYSSAD

-399 TAVSACNQINL
+399 TAMSASMQINM
-410 FIQAYENSSVY
+410 FIDAKENSSVY

-439 LPYCKVETTAGLG
+439 LPHCTVETTASLG
-452 LNPAWVESV
+452 LNPAWVEAV
-461 AFAWLARQTLIGE
+461 AFAWLARQTLMGE
-474 TGNLPAVTGANKGV
+474 TGNLPAVTGASTGV

>member
-1 MTNPASITDT
+1 MTKPVSIDDIQNTPDTDL
-11 NNTTYSNMTVENG
+11 SLEMSLDSR
-24 LDNLL
+24 LDN
-29 NDNSVLDNNL
+29 
-39 ALNHNSDS
+39 

-62 TVFESFDDGLYIGMM
+62 TVFENFDDGLYIGMM

-83 GMDAVLCQFSGTDS
+83 GMDAVLCQFSSDS
-97 GQQPMRLLATYSQD
+97 SAEKDTQQPMRLLATHSQE
-111 FPPRLREVLLA
+111 FPPRLRKVLLA
-122 LCQPNGVREL
+122 LCQPNGVQEL
-132 MPSTDEPSH
+132 LPAEG
-141 EPNSEPNSELD
+141 EPNSELD
-152 WFGWASKEYSEFASD
+152 WFGWASKEYAEFASE
-167 VVNTLL
+167 VVNNLL

-179 SESVLAIGCHGQTVR
+179 VESVLAIGCHGQTVR
-194 HRPHMGFTLQ
+194 HRPQLGFSLQ

-236 LVPAFHQALFATADS
+236 LVPAFHQALFATPDS
-251 TRILLNLGGIAN
+251 TRVLLNLGGIAN

-268 ALANNTSNPQRADH
+268 AS
-282 QQRASEQIDSQQIV
+282 DSPVI
-296 GQKIDSVVGYDTG
+296 GYDTG

-314 LDAWTTLHTDSNY
+314 LDAWTALHTDKDY

-338 VIEPLLNQLLEHP
+338 VVEPLLNQLIEHP
-351 FFARF
+351 FFART
-356 YPKSTGREDFNLDW
+356 YPKSTGREDFNLAW
-370 LQSEL
+370 LQDEL

-380 ASAQIRYSSAD
+380 ASAHIRYSSAD

-399 TAVSACNQINL
+399 TAMSASMQINM
-410 FIQAYENSSVY
+410 FINAHENSSVY

-439 LPYCKVETTAGLG
+439 LPHCTVQTTASLG
-452 LNPAWVESV
+452 LNPAWVEAV

-474 TGNLPAVTGANKGV
+474 TGNLPAVTGASKGV

>member
-1 MTNPASITDT
+1 MLTE
-11 NNTTYSNMTVENG
+11 NNNFAEINE
-24 LDNLL
+24 
-29 NDNSVLDNNL
+29 
-39 ALNHNSDS
+39 
-47 IDDLNYATLTDALEQ
+47 DLNYATLTDALEQ
-62 TVFESFDDGLYIGMM
+62 TVFENFDDGLYIGMM

-83 GMDAVLCQFSGTDS
+83 GMDAVLCQFSSDSSAETDT
-97 GQQPMRLLATYSQD
+97 QQPMRLLATHSQE

-122 LCQPNGVREL
+122 LCQPNGVQEL
-132 MPSTDEPSH
+132 VPAEG
-141 EPNSEPNSELD
+141 EPNSELD
-152 WFGWASKEYSEFASD
+152 WFGWASKEYAEFASE
-167 VVNTLL
+167 VVNNLL

-179 SESVLAIGCHGQTVR
+179 VESVLAIGCHGQTVR
-194 HRPHMGFTLQ
+194 HRPQLGFSLQ

-236 LVPAFHQALFATADS
+236 LVPAFHQALFATPDS
-251 TRILLNLGGIAN
+251 TRVLLNLGGIAN

-268 ALANNTSNPQRADH
+268 AS
-282 QQRASEQIDSQQIV
+282 DSPVI
-296 GQKIDSVVGYDTG
+296 GYDTG

-314 LDAWTTLHTDSNY
+314 LDAWTALHTDKDY
-327 DAGGA
+327 DAGGT

-338 VIEPLLNQLLEHP
+338 VVEPLLNQLIEHP
-351 FFARF
+351 FFART
-356 YPKSTGREDFNLDW
+356 YPKSTGREDFNLAW
-370 LQSEL
+370 LQDEL

-380 ASAQIRYSSAD
+380 ASAHIRYSSAD

-399 TAVSACNQINL
+399 TAMSASMQINM
-410 FIQAYENSSVY
+410 FINAHENSSVY

-439 LPYCKVETTAGLG
+439 LPHCTVETTASLG
-452 LNPAWVESV
+452 LNPAWVEAV

-474 TGNLPAVTGANKGV
+474 TGNLPAVTGASKGV

>member
-1 MTNPASITDT
+1 MTNPASIADT
-11 NNTTYSNMTVENG
+11 NDNTDSTINYD
-24 LDNLL
+24 DNL
-29 NDNSVLDNNL
+29 NNTLDKTL
-39 ALNHNSDS
+39 D
-47 IDDLNYATLTDALEQ
+47 DDLNYATLTDALEQ
-62 TVFESFDDGLYIGMM
+62 TVFENFDDGLYIGMM

-83 GMDAVLCQFSGTDS
+83 GMDAVLCQFG
-97 GQQPMRLLATYSQD
+97 GEENIQQPLRLLASISQD

-122 LCQPNGVREL
+122 LCQPNGVQEL
-132 MPSTDEPSH
+132 TPTMGEPS
-141 EPNSEPNSELD
+141 SELD
-152 WFGWASKEYSEFASD
+152 WFGWASKEYAEFASD
-167 VVNTLL
+167 VVNNLL

-179 SESVLAIGCHGQTVR
+179 VESVLAIGCHGQTVR
-194 HRPHMGFTLQ
+194 HRPQMGFSLQ
-204 LVDANIIA
+204 LLDANIIA
-212 ERTGISVVSDFRR
+212 ERIGISVVSDFRR

-236 LVPAFHQALFATADS
+236 LVPAFHQALFATPDS
-251 TRILLNLGGIAN
+251 TRVLLNLGGIAN

-268 ALANNTSNPQRADH
+268 ANANLINANPAND
-282 QQRASEQIDSQQIV
+282 ALVNNSPVI
-296 GQKIDSVVGYDTG
+296 GYDTG

-314 LDAWTTLHTDSNY
+314 LDAWTALHTDKDY

-338 VIEPLLNQLLEHP
+338 VVEPLLNQLIEHP
-351 FFARF
+351 FFART
-356 YPKSTGREDFNLDW
+356 YPKSTGREDFNLAW

-380 ASAQIRYSSAD
+380 ASAHIRYSSAD

-399 TAVSACNQINL
+399 TAMSASMQINM
-410 FIQAYENSSVY
+410 FIKAKENSSVY

-439 LPYCKVETTAGLG
+439 LPHCKVETTASLG
-452 LNPAWVESV
+452 LNPAWVEAV
-461 AFAWLARQTLIGE
+461 AFAWLARQTLMGE
-474 TGNLPAVTGANKGV
+474 TGNLPAVTGASKGV

>member
-1 MTNPASITDT
+1 MLTE
-11 NNTTYSNMTVENG
+11 NNNFAEINE
-24 LDNLL
+24 
-29 NDNSVLDNNL
+29 
-39 ALNHNSDS
+39 
-47 IDDLNYATLTDALEQ
+47 DLNYATLTDALEQ
-62 TVFESFDDGLYIGMM
+62 TVFENFDDGLYIGMM

-83 GMDAVLCQFSGTDS
+83 GMDAVLCQFSSDS
-97 GQQPMRLLATYSQD
+97 SAEKDTQQPMRLFATHSQE
-111 FPPRLREVLLA
+111 FPPRLRKVLLA
-122 LCQPNGVREL
+122 LCQPNGVQEL
-132 MPSTDEPSH
+132 LPAEG
-141 EPNSEPNSELD
+141 EPNSELD
-152 WFGWASKEYSEFASD
+152 WFGWASKEYAEFASE
-167 VVNTLL
+167 VVNNLL

-179 SESVLAIGCHGQTVR
+179 VESVLAIGCHGQTVR
-194 HRPHMGFTLQ
+194 HRPQLGFSLQ

-236 LVPAFHQALFATADS
+236 LVPAFHQALFATPDS
-251 TRILLNLGGIAN
+251 TRVLLNLGGIAN

-268 ALANNTSNPQRADH
+268 AS
-282 QQRASEQIDSQQIV
+282 DSPVI
-296 GQKIDSVVGYDTG
+296 GYDTG

-314 LDAWTTLHTDSNY
+314 LDAWTTLHTEKDY

-338 VIEPLLNQLLEHP
+338 VVEPLLNQLLEHP
-351 FFARF
+351 FFHKS
-356 YPKSTGREDFNLDW
+356 YPKSTGREDFNLAW
-370 LQSEL
+370 LQDEL

-380 ASAQIRYSSAD
+380 ASADVRYSSAD

-399 TAVSACNQINL
+399 TAMSASMQINM
-410 FIQAYENSSVY
+410 FINAHENSSVY

-439 LPYCKVETTAGLG
+439 LPHCTVETTASLG
-452 LNPAWVESV
+452 LNPAWVEAV

-474 TGNLPAVTGANKGV
+474 TGNLPAVTGASKGV

>member
-1 MTNPASITDT
+1 MTNPASIADT
-11 NNTTYSNMTVENG
+11 NSTINLDNG
-24 LDNLL
+24 LDNILDHGL
-29 NDNSVLDNNL
+29 ENSL
-39 ALNHNSDS
+39 AH

-62 TVFESFDDGLYIGMM
+62 TVFENFDDGLYIGMM

-83 GMDAVLCQFSGTDS
+83 GMDAVLCQFGGEENT
-97 GQQPMRLLATYSQD
+97 QQPMRLLATHSQD

-122 LCQPNGVREL
+122 LCQPNGVQEL
-132 MPSTDEPSH
+132 TPTAD
-141 EPNSEPNSELD
+141 EPNSELD
-152 WFGWASKEYSEFASD
+152 WFGWASKAYAEFASD

-179 SESVLAIGCHGQTVR
+179 VESVLAIGCHGQTVR
-194 HRPHMGFTLQ
+194 HRPQMGFSLQ

-236 LVPAFHQALFATADS
+236 LVPAFHQALFATPDS
-251 TRILLNLGGIAN
+251 TRVLLNLGGIAN

-268 ALANNTSNPQRADH
+268 ANDSSVNDTPVNNS
-282 QQRASEQIDSQQIV
+282 
-296 GQKIDSVVGYDTG
+296 SVIGYDTG

-314 LDAWTTLHTDSNY
+314 LDAWTALHTDKDY
-327 DAGGA
+327 DAGGT

-338 VIEPLLNQLLEHP
+338 VVEPLLNQLIEHP
-351 FFARF
+351 FFART
-356 YPKSTGREDFNLDW
+356 YPKSTGREDFNLEW

-380 ASAQIRYSSAD
+380 ASAHIRYSSAD

-399 TAVSACNQINL
+399 TAMSASMQINM
-410 FIQAYENSSVY
+410 FINAKENSSVY

-439 LPYCKVETTAGLG
+439 LPHCTVKTTASLG
-452 LNPAWVESV
+452 LNPAWVEAV
-461 AFAWLARQTLIGE
+461 AFAWLARQTLMGE

>member
-1 MTNPASITDT
+1 MTNPASIADT
-11 NNTTYSNMTVENG
+11 NDSTINYD
-24 LDNLL
+24 DNL
-29 NDNSVLDNNL
+29 NNTLDKTL
-39 ALNHNSDS
+39 D
-47 IDDLNYATLTDALEQ
+47 DDLNYATLTDALEQ
-62 TVFESFDDGLYIGMM
+62 TVFENFDDGLYIGMM

-83 GMDAVLCQFSGTDS
+83 GMDAVLCQFDGEENI
-97 GQQPMRLLATYSQD
+97 QQPLRLLASISQD

-122 LCQPNGVREL
+122 LCQPNGVQEL
-132 MPSTDEPSH
+132 TPTMGEPS
-141 EPNSEPNSELD
+141 SELD
-152 WFGWASKEYSEFASD
+152 WFGWASKEYAEFASD
-167 VVNTLL
+167 VVNNLL

-179 SESVLAIGCHGQTVR
+179 VESVLAIGCHGQTVR
-194 HRPHMGFTLQ
+194 HRPQMGFSLQ
-204 LVDANIIA
+204 LLDANIIA

-236 LVPAFHQALFATADS
+236 LVPAFHQALFATPDS
-251 TRILLNLGGIAN
+251 TRVLLNLGGIAN

-268 ALANNTSNPQRADH
+268 ANANLINANPAND
-282 QQRASEQIDSQQIV
+282 ALVNNSPVI
-296 GQKIDSVVGYDTG
+296 GYDTG

-314 LDAWTTLHTDSNY
+314 LDAWTALHTDKDY

-338 VIEPLLNQLLEHP
+338 VVEPLLNQLIEHP
-351 FFARF
+351 FFART
-356 YPKSTGREDFNLDW
+356 YPKSTGREDFNLAW

-380 ASAQIRYSSAD
+380 ASAHIRYSSAD

-399 TAVSACNQINL
+399 TAMSASMQINM
-410 FIQAYENSSVY
+410 FIKAKENSSVY

-439 LPYCKVETTAGLG
+439 LPHCKVETTASLG
-452 LNPAWVESV
+452 LNPAWVEAV
-461 AFAWLARQTLIGE
+461 AFAWLARQTLMGQ
-474 TGNLPAVTGANKGV
+474 TGNLPAVTGASKGV